1 VPETTGSRGTKTAGS
16 RPVIFLTVF
25 IHLLGFGIIIPL
37 LPYYAETYGATGFT
51 VGLLSTSFSFMQFV
65 FAPLWGRFSDRVG
78 RRPVL
83 LGSLLLTSGSYVLFA
98 LAGSLPVL
106 FVSRILA
113 GIAGATIS
121 TAQAYIADTTSRE
134 ERTKGM
140 GMIGAAFGLGFIFG
154 PALGG
159 ILSRWGYSV
168 PAFAAAAIALAA
180 AVFAYFRLPES
191 LPAEARVE
199 TEMRMHHPA
208 ASLLEAIRRP
218 RVGPVL
224 VLFFIGTLCFSAM
237 ESTFALFGEHGYGL
251 GPQGVGYI
259 LAFVGVLSAA
269 LQAGLV
275 GALAR
280 RFGERALVWCGFLLL
295 GAGFVAAGT
304 TPPFAAFLA
313 LMGLASVGNGLS
325 TPSLSGLA
333 SLLTPPDEQGGI
345 LGMYQSLGSLGRSI
359 GPFLGGLAY
368 DRFGHGSP
376 FWLAGSVLLL
386 ASFYALRLP
395 RRDRVLQSSGADA
408 GTQPAA
414 GRRPA
419 RAPDAVR
426 PR

>member
-1 VPETTGSRGTKTAGS
+1 MPESPGSRGTKTAGS

-51 VGLLSTSFSFMQFV
+51 VGLLNTSFSFMQFL

-83 LGSLLLTSGSYVLFA
+83 LGSLVLTSASYVLFG
-98 LAGSLPVL
+98 LAGSLAVL

-154 PALGG
+154 PAIGG

-168 PAFAAAAIALAA
+168 PAFVAAVIALGA

-191 LPAEARVE
+191 LPPEARKE
-199 TEMRMHHPA
+199 TVIRLHHPA
-208 ASLLEAIRRP
+208 GSLVEALRRP

-237 ESTFALFGEHGYGL
+237 EATFALFGEHGYGL

-269 LQAGLV
+269 MQAGLV

-280 RFGERALVWCGFLLL
+280 RFGERALIWCGFLLMGL
-295 GAGFVAAGT
+295 AFVAAGT
-304 TPPFAAFLA
+304 TPPFALFLA
-313 LMGLASVGNGLS
+313 LMGVASIGSGLY

-333 SLLTPPDEQGGI
+333 SLLSHADEQGGI
-345 LGMYQSLGSLGRSI
+345 LGMYQSLGSLGRSV
-359 GPFLGGLAY
+359 GPFVGGLVY
-368 DRFGHGSP
+368 DRLGHGSP
-376 FWLAGSVLLL
+376 LVLSGLLLVL

-395 RRDRVLQSSGADA
+395 RRERVLKPGALEA
-408 GTQPAA
+408 GAQAA
-414 GRRPA
+414 P
-419 RAPDAVR
+419 APDAAR